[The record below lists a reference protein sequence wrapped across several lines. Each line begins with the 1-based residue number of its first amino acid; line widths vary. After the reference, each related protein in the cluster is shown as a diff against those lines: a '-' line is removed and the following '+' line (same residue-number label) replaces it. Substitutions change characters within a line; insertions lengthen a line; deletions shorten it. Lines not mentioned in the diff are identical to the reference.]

1 MKQKYITPSTEIIR
15 LLTDD
20 NIAQFIVS
28 SRTIGEDSG
37 ESKGGYFDD
46 EEDEEETNPNPW
58 DEPLF

>member
-1 MKQKYITPSTEIIR
+1 MKQKYITPSTEVIR
-15 LLTDD
+15 LITDD

-46 EEDEEETNPNPW
+46 EDEEETNPNPW
-58 DEPLF
+58 NEPLF